1 MVSRMQKRFYNVIDV
16 MELLGVKEAK
26 AYRVMQELNKELKA
40 KGYITISGKVPVKYF
55 DQKYYC

>member
-1 MVSRMQKRFYNVIDV
+1 MQKRFYNVIDV

>member
-1 MVSRMQKRFYNVIDV
+1 MQTLSIKRFYNVIDV

-26 AYRVMQELNKELKA
+26 AYRVMQELNKELNA

>member
-1 MVSRMQKRFYNVIDV
+1 MQTLLIKRFYNVIDV

>member
-16 MELLGVKEAK
+16 MYMLGVKEAK